1 MENISARFIEC
12 YKFLLSKS
20 LVKNSVDF
28 AKNIGIST
36 SMMTE
41 IAKGRSNVGLKA
53 IQNTVIYYPV
63 SAEWLIA
70 GRGEMLTTASVH
82 EAPSADAELSK
93 KDEEIFW
100 LKKQLEVLNETNKLL
115 AENIRNR
122 ASISEAVE
130 V

>member
-1 MENISARFIEC
+1 MENISARFIEY

-28 AKNIGIST
+28 AKNIDISS

-53 IQNTVIYYPV
+53 IQNTVINYPV

-82 EAPSADAELSK
+82 EAPELSK
-93 KDEEIFW
+93 KDEEICW